1 MKQSIKNWLKKFFPL
16 PVKTFNRE
24 IHILKQMIAAQN
36 KAFLSALE
44 KNNYLIK
51 DLALQLSS
59 LSSKAEALDNIIS
72 VQNQLITKQ
81 EALDNNLIS
90 NQAESNEKMTSII
103 SIQNQ
108 LITKQ
113 EEMVMAIEKRARR
126 KLPNTDIQK
135 QLWDLAGRQTAEYVS
150 ENMYKCKVFSAPDL
164 LREYAVSQAGEGLY
178 LEFGVYSGKTIN
190 QIADLK
196 KDRIIYGF
204 DSFEGLPETWRS
216 GFEAGKFLKDTLPEV
231 RDNVTLMKGWFDQ
244 TLPSFI
250 QEHNEICAFIHIDCD
265 LYSSSK
271 TVLDFLA
278 GRIVK
283 GTIILFDEYFNY
295 PGWKHNEFKAF
306 QEFISASELKYE
318 YIGYVKDW
326 EQTAVKII

>member
-1 MKQSIKNWLKKFFPL
+1 
-16 PVKTFNRE
+16 
-24 IHILKQMIAAQN
+24 MIAAQN

-44 KNNYLIK
+44 KNNHLIK

-59 LSSKAEALDNIIS
+59 LSSKA
-72 VQNQLITKQ
+72 

-113 EEMVMAIEKRARR
+113 EELVMAIEKRARR

-150 ENMYKCKVFSAPDL
+150 ENMYKCKVFSAPEL

-216 GFEAGKFLKDTLPEV
+216 GFEAGKFLKDILPEV
-231 RDNVTLMKGWFDQ
+231 RDNVTLIKGWFDE

-250 QEHNEICAFIHIDCD
+250 QEHNELCAFLHIDCD

-271 TVLDFLA
+271 TVLDYLA

>member
-16 PVKTFNRE
+16 PVKTFNSE

-44 KNNYLIK
+44 KNNHLIK

-59 LSSKAEALDNIIS
+59 LSSKA
-72 VQNQLITKQ
+72 

-113 EEMVMAIEKRARR
+113 EELVMAIEKRARR

-150 ENMYKCKVFSAPDL
+150 ENMYKCKVFSAPEL

-216 GFEAGKFLKDTLPEV
+216 GFEAGKFLKDILPEV
-231 RDNVTLMKGWFDQ
+231 RDNVTLIKGWFDE

-250 QEHNEICAFIHIDCD
+250 QEHNELCAFLHIDCD

-271 TVLDFLA
+271 TVLDYLA

>member
-16 PVKTFNRE
+16 PVKTFNSE

-44 KNNYLIK
+44 KNNHLIK

-59 LSSKAEALDNIIS
+59 LSSKA
-72 VQNQLITKQ
+72 

-103 SIQNQ
+103 SVQNQ

-113 EEMVMAIEKRARR
+113 EELVMAIEKRARR

-150 ENMYKCKVFSAPDL
+150 ENMYKCKVFSAPEL
-164 LREYAVSQAGEGLY
+164 LREYAVSQAEEGLY

-216 GFEAGKFLKDTLPEV
+216 GFEAGKFLKDILPEV
-231 RDNVTLMKGWFDQ
+231 RDNVTLIKGWFDE

-250 QEHNEICAFIHIDCD
+250 QEHNETCAFVHIDCD

-271 TVLDFLA
+271 TVLDYLA

>member
-16 PVKTFNRE
+16 PVKTFNSE

-44 KNNYLIK
+44 KNNHLIK

-59 LSSKAEALDNIIS
+59 LSSKA
-72 VQNQLITKQ
+72 

-103 SIQNQ
+103 SVQNQ

-113 EEMVMAIEKRARR
+113 EELVMAIEKRARR

-150 ENMYKCKVFSAPDL
+150 ENMYKCKVFSAPEL
-164 LREYAVSQAGEGLY
+164 LREYAVSQAEEGLY

-216 GFEAGKFLKDTLPEV
+216 GFEAGKFLKDILPEV
-231 RDNVTLMKGWFDQ
+231 RDNVTLIKGWFDE

-250 QEHNEICAFIHIDCD
+250 QEHNEICAFVHIDCD

-271 TVLDFLA
+271 TVLDYLA